1 MAAAITNFF
10 QKHLAARAGEVD
22 DHFKERRARLA
33 AAALLVE
40 VVHADGQI
48 VAAERTALLEGI
60 RKDFNL
66 TDVEA
71 VELLASAEAQARE
84 AVDLHQFTTLIN
96 RQFDADEKR
105 DLITALWR
113 AALADEV
120 LHRHEEYLVR
130 KIADLLHVPNTGVLA
145 AKHRAQAQGSASS

>member
-1 MAAAITNFF
+1 MASTIANFF
-10 QKHLAARAGEVD
+10 QKHLAAQADDVD
-22 DHFKERRARLA
+22 DHVKGRRARLA

-40 VVHADGQI
+40 VVHADGHI
-48 VAAERTALLEGI
+48 VASERTALLTGI

-66 TDVEA
+66 TDMEA

-96 RQFDADEKR
+96 SQFSADEKL

-130 KIADLLHVPNTGVLA
+130 KIADLLHVSNTSALA
-145 AKHRAQAQGSASS
+145 AKHRAQAPNRP